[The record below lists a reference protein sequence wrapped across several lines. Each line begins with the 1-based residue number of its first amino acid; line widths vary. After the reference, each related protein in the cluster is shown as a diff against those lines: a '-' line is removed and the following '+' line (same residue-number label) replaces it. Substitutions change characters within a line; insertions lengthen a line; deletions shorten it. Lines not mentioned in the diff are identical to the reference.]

1 MDAAGRSMHEE
12 RLVQL
17 SVPLPCLLQGY
28 SNLALAMQAKPVRL
42 ASISV
47 VALLPA
53 TTFFQCATEAHLLC
67 RGGEDVVFTF
77 CCLRVYHGGIV
88 GEVICRESDPCRS
101 ASIVSAADWAVTRIT
116 WLLLTHRV
124 RVRRGCLIPSIL
136 RSTTPNVSKFS
147 SEPVTNS
154 CLQPYGS
161 QPRLICTRD
170 RLLPAIPPP
179 I

>member
-1 MDAAGRSMHEE
+1 MHEE

-28 SNLALAMQAKPVRL
+28 SNLALAMQAKPLQL

-53 TTFFQCATEAHLLC
+53 TTFFQCATKLHLPC
-67 RGGEDVVFTF
+67 RVGVGVVFTF

-88 GEVICRESDPCRS
+88 GEMICRESSPCRS
-101 ASIVSAADWAVTRIT
+101 ASTMFGADWAATRIT

-124 RVRRGCLIPSIL
+124 RVRPGCLIPSIL
-136 RSTTPNVSKFS
+136 RSTTPNVSRFS
-147 SEPVTNS
+147 SELVTNS
-154 CLQPYGS
+154 CL
-161 QPRLICTRD
+161 
-170 RLLPAIPPP
+170 
-179 I
+179 

>member
-67 RGGEDVVFTF
+67 RGGEDVMFTF

-88 GEVICRESDPCRS
+88 GEMICRESDPCRS
-101 ASIVSAADWAVTRIT
+101 ASIVSGADWAATWIT

-136 RSTTPNVSKFS
+136 
-147 SEPVTNS
+147 
-154 CLQPYGS
+154 
-161 QPRLICTRD
+161 D
-170 RLLPAIPPP
+170 PPHP
-179 I
+179 TFLSFHLNP

>member
-77 CCLRVYHGGIV
+77 LLFEGVPWRDCGRDDMPRIGPLPFRLDCIWSRLGSHLDHVV
-88 GEVICRESDPCRS
+88 
-101 ASIVSAADWAVTRIT
+101 AADTSSPRT
-116 WLLLTHRV
+116 PWLPHSIYPSIHHTHR
-124 RVRRGCLIPSIL
+124 
-136 RSTTPNVSKFS
+136 F
-147 SEPVTNS
+147 
-154 CLQPYGS
+154 
-161 QPRLICTRD
+161 
-170 RLLPAIPPP
+170 
-179 I
+179 